1 MKYQFKKLF
10 ATAFAIWAVFIVPII
25 AETVTDIA
33 NEVNLPDTTEAVIDS
48 LQTQEPPATLETPPG
63 EMMVASYYGGSFH
76 GRRTASGEVYDK
88 YALTCA
94 HKTLPFQTKLQV
106 TNPKNGKSV
115 IVRITDRGPFHR
127 GRQLDLSYGAARELD
142 MLAAGVLKL
151 EVRIIPE
158 VQIVQKDTP
167 PNTATSKS

>member
-1 MKYQFKKLF
+1 MKYQLKKLF
-10 ATAFAIWAVFIVPII
+10 ATVFAIWAIFIVPII

-48 LQTQEPPATLETPPG
+48 LHTQEPPDSQETPPG

-88 YALTCA
+88 FALTCA
-94 HKTLPFQTKLQV
+94 HKTLPFQTKLLV

-127 GRQLDLSYGAARELD
+127 GRQLDLSYGAAKELD

-167 PNTATSKS
+167 PNTTTSKS